1 MLTWPWP
8 WREVRII
15 VRLWCELDFL
25 QFSSIH
31 FKLTLFEILVCG
43 ICLLQTQDNWET
55 EKYNYKSI
63 YFHPNIYLSTD
74 RVVAGNVG
82 NWIIYPFSPQFVLL
96 GSWGDSLSYWRV
108 PGWHRGV
115 KGWKSLWKGTNTDRE
130 GLTQGTKGCCH
141 RPGWEQLDP
150 HQSDQCRD
158 SQHFTA
164 SLPRHRSLWPELSD
178 CNQMKNCFKNQ
189 VELKVQAQLCSRK
202 VV

>member
-108 PGWHRGV
+108 PSLADTGEWKAERVSGKGQILTGKGWHRGQRAV
-115 KGWKSLWKGTNTDRE
+115 VTG
-130 GLTQGTKGCCH
+130 QG
-141 RPGWEQLDP
+141 E
-150 HQSDQCRD
+150 S
-158 SQHFTA
+158 S
-164 SLPRHRSLWPELSD
+164 
-178 CNQMKNCFKNQ
+178 
-189 VELKVQAQLCSRK
+189 
-202 VV
+202 